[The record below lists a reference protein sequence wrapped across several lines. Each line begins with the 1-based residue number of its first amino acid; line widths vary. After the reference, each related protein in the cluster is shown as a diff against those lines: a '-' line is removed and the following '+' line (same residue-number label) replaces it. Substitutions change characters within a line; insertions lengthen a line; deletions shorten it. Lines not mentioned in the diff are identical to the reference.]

1 MNSFRRTIQRS
12 LATAVA
18 LACGL
23 GVAVGSVSA
32 SSPAARVGTLT
43 GASATS
49 NSVLATAKVTYTG
62 TPGPITLNW
71 GDGISSVQDPSTPGV
86 TSTPGVVTF
95 VHEYLDQ
102 TTPYARNAQAIAGTQ
117 VIDFRIQVSPMYR
130 VSQSNVTFRSIS
142 HCDEPND
149 PTTEW
154 SFEQSVEGWFQTESI
169 ERWTPTLTT
178 AGPAAIRYYT
188 LPGSSVVS
196 ESVNRYPGIRSV
208 RYRWQE
214 IDGLG
219 RPVAVFSGTAVL
231 DPLLGNR
238 RVVLTSPAPCV
249 TELSFNIT
257 SELIRPSTFATPPI
271 VVVGP

>member
-1 MNSFRRTIQRS
+1 MKSFRRTIQRS
-12 LATAVA
+12 LAAAVA
-18 LACGL
+18 LTCGL

-32 SSPAARVGTLT
+32 SSPAVRVGTLT

-49 NSVLATAKVTYTG
+49 SSVVATAKVTYTG
-62 TPGPITLNW
+62 APGPITLDW
-71 GDGISSVQDPSTPGV
+71 GDGTNSIQDPSTPGV

-95 VHEYLDQ
+95 IHEFVGRI
-102 TTPYARNAQAIAGTQ
+102 TPFSSDARAIAGAQ
-117 VIDFRIQVSPMYR
+117 VIAFVIQVSPMYR

-154 SFEQSVEGWFQTESI
+154 SFEQTVSGPFDRDVV

-196 ESVNRYPGIRSV
+196 ESVNRYPGIRGV
-208 RYRWQE
+208 KYRWRE
-214 IDGLG
+214 IDSPFL
-219 RPVAVFSGTAVL
+219 PVVTFSGSFSL
-231 DPLLGNR
+231 DPMLGNR

-257 SELIRPSTFATPPI
+257 SELIRPNAFSTPPI

>member
-1 MNSFRRTIQRS
+1 MKSFRRTIQRS
-12 LATAVA
+12 LAAALA

-23 GVAVGSVSA
+23 GFAVGAVSA

-62 TPGPITLNW
+62 TPGPITLAW
-71 GDGISSVQDPSTPGV
+71 GDGTSSIQDPSTPGV
-86 TSTPGVVTF
+86 TNTPGIVTF
-95 VHEYLDQ
+95 VHEYVDQ
-102 TTPYARNAQAIAGTQ
+102 TTPYARDAQAIAGTQ
-117 VIDFRIQVSPMYR
+117 VIEFRIQVSPKYR

-154 SFEQSVEGWFQTESI
+154 SFEQNVSDWFGFEAI

-219 RPVAVFSGTAVL
+219 RPVVIFSASVAL
-231 DPLLGNR
+231 DPMLGNR
-238 RVVLTSPAPCV
+238 RVVWTSPAPCV

-257 SELIRPSTFATPPI
+257 SELIRPSAFATPPI